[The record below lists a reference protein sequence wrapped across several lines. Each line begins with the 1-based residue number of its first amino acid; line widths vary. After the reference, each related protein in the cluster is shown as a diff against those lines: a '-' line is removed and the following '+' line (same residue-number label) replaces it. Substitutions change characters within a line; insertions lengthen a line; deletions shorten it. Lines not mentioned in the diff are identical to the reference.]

1 MKIGMVLE
9 GGAMR
14 GLYTAGVLD
23 VFMEAGIHFDGVI
36 GVSAGALFG
45 VNFLSGQVGR
55 VIRYN
60 KKYNR
65 DKNYMGLLPLLKTGN
80 IVDTHYAYERVPREL
95 DPFDDEAFQKSSA
108 SFFAVVTNLRTG
120 QAEYPRIASVFEQ
133 MDVLRAS
140 GSMPFVSR
148 AVKLGEDYYLDG
160 AVADSIPFEKML
172 NLGYDKLVVILTKPK
187 GYRKKPIPS
196 KLVAAVYGKKW
207 PRFAIALRR
216 RHEMYN
222 AQLDR
227 LEELE
232 AKGVVQVIRPSE
244 KVKISRTEKDPAK
257 MEKMYQLGKKDAEV
271 FLGKNAKVCLPD
283 VIGGK
288 KGTVEIEI
296 RDKDLQ

>member
-23 VFMEAGIHFDGVI
+23 AFLQAGLRFDGVI

-45 VNFLSGQVGR
+45 VNYLSGQQGR

-65 DKNYMGLLPLLKTGN
+65 DRNYMGLWPLLKTGN
-80 IVDTHYAYERVPREL
+80 IVNTEYAYERVPRRL
-95 DPFDDEAFQKSSA
+95 DPFDDEAFQKSGVP
-108 SFFAVVTNLRTG
+108 FYAVVTNLRTG
-120 QAEYPRIASVFEQ
+120 KAEYPQIKSVFEQ

-148 AVKLGEDYYLDG
+148 PVQLGEDFYLDG
-160 AVADSIPFEKML
+160 AVADSIPFEKMFS
-172 NLGYDKLVVILTKPK
+172 LGYDKLVVILTKPA

-196 KLVAAVYGKKW
+196 KLAAAVYGKKW
-207 PRFAIALRR
+207 PRFAIAVRR

-222 AQLDR
+222 AQMER
-227 LEELE
+227 LEQLELE
-232 AKGVVQVIRPSE
+232 GKVQILRPSRP
-244 KVKISRTEKDPAK
+244 VKISRTEKDPAR
-257 MEKMYQLGKKDAEV
+257 MEKMYRLGVQDAEIW
-271 FLGKNAKVCLPD
+271 LRGDQKPEASQG
-283 VIGGK
+283 VIGSAASI
-288 KGTVEIEI
+288 VEIEE
-296 RDKDLQ
+296 K

>member
-23 VFMEAGIHFDGVI
+23 AFLRAGVRFDGVI

-45 VNFLSGQVGR
+45 VNYLSGQRGR

-65 DKNYMGLLPLLKTGN
+65 DRNYMGLWPLLKTGN
-80 IVDTHYAYERVPREL
+80 IVNTEYAYERVPRRL
-95 DPFDDEAFQKSSA
+95 DPFDDEAFQKSGVP
-108 SFFAVVTNLRTG
+108 FYAVVTNLRTG
-120 QAEYPRIASVFEQ
+120 KAEYPQVKSVFEQ

-148 AVKLGEDYYLDG
+148 PVQLGEDFYLDG
-160 AVADSIPFEKML
+160 AVADSIPFEKMFS
-172 NLGYDKLVVILTKPK
+172 LGYDKLVVILTKPA

-196 KLVAAVYGKKW
+196 KLAAAVYGKKW
-207 PRFAIALRR
+207 PRFAIAVRR

-222 AQLDR
+222 AQMER
-227 LEELE
+227 LEQLE
-232 AKGVVQVIRPSE
+232 REGKVQILRPSRQ
-244 KVKISRTEKDPAK
+244 VKISRTEKDPAR
-257 MEKMYQLGKKDAEV
+257 MEEMYRLGVQDAEDW
-271 FLGKNAKVCLPD
+271 LRGDQKQEASQG
-283 VIGGK
+283 VIGSAVSS
-288 KGTVEIEI
+288 VEIEI
-296 RDKDLQ
+296 EEK

>member
-23 VFMEAGIHFDGVI
+23 VFMEAGVHFDGVI

-45 VNFLSGQVGR
+45 VNFLSGQSGR

-65 DKNYMGLLPLLKTGN
+65 DKKYMGLRPLLKTGN
-80 IVDTHYAYERVPREL
+80 IVDTNYAYERVPREL
-95 DPFDDEAFQKSSA
+95 DPFDDETFKKSGVP
-108 SFFAVVTNLRTG
+108 FFAVVTNLRTG
-120 QAEYPRIASVFEQ
+120 QAEYPRITSVFEQ

-160 AVADSIPFEKML
+160 AVADSIPFKKML
-172 NLGYDKLVVILTKPK
+172 DLGYDKLVVILTKPK

-232 AKGVVQVIRPSE
+232 TKGVVQVIRPSE

-257 MEKMYQLGKKDAEV
+257 MEKMYQLGRRDAEA
-271 FLGKNAKVCLPD
+271 FLEKNAKVCLPG

>member
-23 VFMEAGIHFDGVI
+23 AFLQAGLRFDGVI

-45 VNFLSGQVGR
+45 VNYLSGQQGR

-65 DKNYMGLLPLLKTGN
+65 DRNYMGLWPLLKTGN
-80 IVDTHYAYERVPREL
+80 IVNTEYAYERVPCRL
-95 DPFDDEAFQKSSA
+95 DPFDDEAFQKSGVP
-108 SFFAVVTNLRTG
+108 FYAVVTNLRTG
-120 QAEYPRIASVFEQ
+120 KAEYPQIKSVFEQ

-148 AVKLGEDYYLDG
+148 PVQLGEDFYLDG
-160 AVADSIPFEKML
+160 AVADSIPFEKMFS
-172 NLGYDKLVVILTKPK
+172 LGYDKLVVILTKPA

-196 KLVAAVYGKKW
+196 KLAAAVYGKKW
-207 PRFAIALRR
+207 PRFAIAVRR

-222 AQLDR
+222 AQMER
-227 LEELE
+227 LEQLE
-232 AKGVVQVIRPSE
+232 REGKVQILRPSRP
-244 KVKISRTEKDPAK
+244 VKISRTEKDPAR
-257 MEKMYQLGKKDAEV
+257 MEEMYRLGVQDAETW
-271 FLGKNAKVCLPD
+271 LRGEQKPEASQG
-283 VIGGK
+283 VIGSAASIVK
-288 KGTVEIEI
+288 IEIEE
-296 RDKDLQ
+296 K